1 MEDRLLRLHCS
12 VAHQPRQITLHCI
25 HLRSAVHSTP
35 LTDTV
40 SRRRAVGLRFGLE
53 FRFHRIG
60 AAAPRGRRR
69 RGCRVRGA
77 RRRGG
82 LHGVPLLLRQTRAP
96 SSPGRCHLLD
106 AGFAGAARRF
116 QTAPLRPAAPP
127 PVSSAGAGKVPG
139 VLVGAPCRP
148 LPDRAS
154 VVSLLKQCLPSMC
167 TVPLK
172 RDKVPCHRLGT
183 WNPASAPSMLATTP
197 RSPALGDTPRWGNSS
212 WIRVR
217 VQNLKGRRLCVWR
230 CLRACLLTGWH
241 GGVTA
246 GSRRGIRG
254 NASRTNELRHR
265 DQRALLSTAPGGGSS
280 FKQPSRSKRATSPA
294 LRRLEPG
301 GGGKRPSAQPR
312 AASRARLS
320 GEPGRLDRTGA
331 LCAGRRIE
339 SGHTASGG
347 AACGEESLSS
357 ASRAGRGP
365 RFSPRPGHVGPCVAR
380 TTSSR

>member
-127 PVSSAGAGKVPG
+127 PVSSVGTGKVPG

-148 LPDRAS
+148 LLDRAS
-154 VVSLLKQCLPSMC
+154 MVSLLKQRPPSMC

-172 RDKVPCHRLGT
+172 RDKVSCHRLGT

-197 RSPALGDTPRWGNSS
+197 RSPALGDTPRWANSS
-212 WIRVR
+212 W
-217 VQNLKGRRLCVWR
+217 
-230 CLRACLLTGWH
+230 T
-241 GGVTA
+241 
-246 GSRRGIRG
+246 
-254 NASRTNELRHR
+254 
-265 DQRALLSTAPGGGSS
+265 
-280 FKQPSRSKRATSPA
+280 
-294 LRRLEPG
+294 
-301 GGGKRPSAQPR
+301 
-312 AASRARLS
+312 
-320 GEPGRLDRTGA
+320 
-331 LCAGRRIE
+331 
-339 SGHTASGG
+339 
-347 AACGEESLSS
+347 
-357 ASRAGRGP
+357 
-365 RFSPRPGHVGPCVAR
+365 
-380 TTSSR
+380 